1 MSDTTPLA
9 GEGSAEELAA
19 GSDSGASVAVK
30 LNYENGIGYRSRDF
44 GEHDDGDPFKKKP
57 EPVASPSSASPVAA
71 AEVAS
76 AGEDSPPPS
85 DPASEEDKASE
96 AAEEKAR
103 KKAAKKARR
112 KENERKRELENA
124 EAVTKAKAA
133 KAAAQ
138 AAAQAEQAA
147 AKAAA
152 TEERERRASEPF
164 EEETVEIKIGRGRSA
179 RMIEVE
185 MKVYADG
192 TTELVDEEVMTRLLE
207 LDLGQYWG
215 PTFGW
220 DPKTKR
226 QFRYKYVY

>member
-96 AAEEKAR
+96 AANALPL
-103 KKAAKKARR
+103 
-112 KENERKRELENA
+112 KRS
-124 EAVTKAKAA
+124 V
-133 KAAAQ
+133 
-138 AAAQAEQAA
+138 
-147 AKAAA
+147 
-152 TEERERRASEPF
+152 
-164 EEETVEIKIGRGRSA
+164 
-179 RMIEVE
+179 
-185 MKVYADG
+185 D
-192 TTELVDEEVMTRLLE
+192 TTTSWSSQL
-207 LDLGQYWG
+207 
-215 PTFGW
+215 
-220 DPKTKR
+220 KTKDVSAAVPTR
-226 QFRYKYVY
+226 